1 MTASLGNMRENP
13 HVGILMIDFTRDRI
27 GLHVNG
33 RARTVPD
40 GAMRAL
46 YPSLPVDAVPGRR
59 PQLWVRVSVEE
70 AYVHCSKHIPRM
82 GRVPLQG
89 GRAWGTDD
97 VRRKGGDYFGA
108 AADAAHARTG
118 RSGGARPGWF
128 GA

>member
-46 YPSLPVDAVPGRR
+46 YPRSPWTRCP
-59 PQLWVRVSVEE
+59 
-70 AYVHCSKHIPRM
+70 
-82 GRVPLQG
+82 
-89 GRAWGTDD
+89 
-97 VRRKGGDYFGA
+97 A
-108 AADAAHARTG
+108 AG
-118 RSGGARPGWF
+118 RSCGCG
-128 GA
+128 